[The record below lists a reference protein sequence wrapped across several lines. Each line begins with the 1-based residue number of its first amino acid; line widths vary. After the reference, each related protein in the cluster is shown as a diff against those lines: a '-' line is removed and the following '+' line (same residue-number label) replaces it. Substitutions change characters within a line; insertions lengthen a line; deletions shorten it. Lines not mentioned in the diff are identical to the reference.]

1 MTLSV
6 QMEYEKDANTVKSK
20 LNVHADYII
29 VNRHQISGLLANEIM
44 MSKALCVVRF
54 MSY

>member
-1 MTLSV
+1 MSV
-6 QMEYEKDANTVKSK
+6 EMEYEKDANTVKSK

-29 VNRHQISGLLANEIM
+29 VNQISHLLANEIM
-44 MSKALCVVRF
+44 KMSKALCVVHF